1 MRVKENPFFIL
12 EVSPSDTLEVINSK
26 YDEKAFL
33 DEENEH
39 LYDNA
44 RQILS
49 SPAKRLSAEVRWFYN
64 LDEPVSDIINT
75 ISDYEYRPQEAFE
88 NLEEEYSNPRENL
101 LLNLEKLEFVP
112 KDYVANFIIEI
123 DSNYGDAC
131 DSDEIYELIDDINA
145 CRRKA
150 KIALCKDFD
159 AVKREVKDIINDIK
173 DSLNLLLKRND
184 RDILEFTNEIAAKTI
199 ENGEEYGLVIEHLI
213 NLYANQ
219 FQSQLQNYKDKIFY
233 EANENCLD
241 ITEEYEL
248 DELCDLTREFD
259 YMAQPIQLLLED
271 RGQSNLQI
279 ESVEVADK
287 IRDLAI
293 YFYNEKN
300 LPTLSIRL
308 LNLEMELF
316 SELPDFYS
324 QLEEDKETLVKLTKE
339 KQEVSRIHA
348 QLDEL
353 DKNIIHDNK
362 YVASNRRYLQQ
373 HINTIKN
380 VIFEYI
386 NNNLT
391 DVLSISDE
399 KYKVNSLV
407 AAVYFKNVGCA
418 CTWAEMWAEALEFYK
433 KAWYWAPRTADK
445 DLMANVYE
453 SLNDVQKTID
463 TQKQHEA
470 KEAADRE
477 ALNYE
482 KEWGLILKERI
493 KISHTGVEYN
503 GTMIPLSSI
512 TGVLWGSVRIKGRSI
527 SSTEY
532 NIKICSRIK
541 TIQFKPPRGVYHDV
555 VDRLW
560 KGTASRIIMN
570 ILTALKNNQDAG
582 FGRHFQDYGIH
593 YEKTHWFS
601 KNDNVFYPW
610 NMIRMNSYNGEL
622 IFYNP
627 KNDIIAEY
635 SYLETYNTHFLEAIV
650 DLAKRK
656 GVKRLSDL
664 L

>member
-1 MRVKENPFFIL
+1 MRVKDNPFFIL
-12 EVSPSDTLEVINSK
+12 GITPSDSLETINAK
-26 YDEKAFL
+26 YEEKAFM
-33 DEENEH
+33 DEENEY

-49 SPAKRLSAEVRWFYN
+49 SPAKRLSAEVHWFYN
-64 LDEPVSDIINT
+64 LDKPVSDIIKT
-75 ISDYEYRPQEAFE
+75 ISDYEYLPFEAFE
-88 NLEEEYSNPRENL
+88 DLEEEYYNPRENL

-112 KDYVANFIIEI
+112 KGYVSNFIIEI
-123 DSNYGDAC
+123 DSNYDEAC
-131 DSDEIYELIDDINA
+131 ENDEIYELIDDINV

-150 KIALCKDFD
+150 KIALCKDFN
-159 AVKREVKDIINDIK
+159 AVKREVKDLLIDIK
-173 DSLNLLLKRND
+173 DALNLLLKRNNT
-184 RDILEFTNEIAAKTI
+184 DILEFTNEIAATTI

-219 FQSQLQNYKDKIFY
+219 FQSQLQNYKEKIFY
-233 EANENCLD
+233 EADENCLD

-259 YMAQPIQLLLED
+259 YMAQPIQLLLKD
-271 RGQSNLQI
+271 RGQSNLQS

-293 YFYNEKN
+293 YYYNKKN
-300 LPTLSIRL
+300 LPTLTIRL

-324 QLEEDKETLVKLTKE
+324 QLEEDKETLERLIKE
-339 KQEVSRIHA
+339 KQEMSRIHA

-353 DKNIIHDNK
+353 DKNVIHENK
-362 YVASNRRYLQQ
+362 YEATNRQYLQRQ
-373 HINTIKN
+373 LSTIKN

-391 DVLSISDE
+391 GLDPSSE
-399 KYKVNSLV
+399 KYKDKAFLV
-407 AAVYFKNVGCA
+407 AIYFKNVGCA
-418 CTWAEMWAEALEFYK
+418 CTWAEMWNDALGCYNS
-433 KAWYWAPRTADK
+433 ALYWAQRTYDK
-445 DLMANVYE
+445 DLINNV
-453 SLNDVQKTID
+453 SDSVNDVQETINI
-463 TQKQHEA
+463 QKRQEA
-470 KEAADRE
+470 QEAADRK

-482 KEWGLILKERI
+482 REWGLVFKERI
-493 KISHTGVEYN
+493 KVSYTGIEYN
-503 GTMIPLSSI
+503 GARIPLNSI

-532 NIKICSRIK
+532 SIKICSRIK

-560 KGTASRIIMN
+560 KGTASQIITN

-582 FGRHFQDYGIH
+582 FGNHFQDYGIH
-593 YEKTHWFS
+593 YERVNWFS
-601 KNDNVFYPW
+601 KNDNEFYPW

-627 KNDIIAEY
+627 KNEIIAEY
-635 SYLETYNTHFLEAIV
+635 SYLETYNVHMLEAIV

-656 GVKRLSDL
+656 GVQKLSDL